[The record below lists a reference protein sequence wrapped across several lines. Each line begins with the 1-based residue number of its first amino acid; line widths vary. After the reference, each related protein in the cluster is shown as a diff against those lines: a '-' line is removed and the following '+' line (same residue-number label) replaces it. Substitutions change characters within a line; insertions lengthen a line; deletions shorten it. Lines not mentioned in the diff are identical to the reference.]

1 MFMFTVQ
8 NKKKKTKL
16 YYASKF
22 KMSIPKDSNEFIH
35 NNTLLL
41 GCHCSSGVFIKLRS
55 LLLD

>member
-8 NKKKKTKL
+8 NKQL
-16 YYASKF
+16 CYPSKF
-22 KMSIPKDSNEFIH
+22 KMPIPKGSNEFIH

-41 GCHCSSGVFIKLRS
+41 GCHCSSGVFLKLRS